1 MHSAGGI
8 PDPEAGKEITGS
20 VESCAPCRDL
30 AGSCRR
36 SLAWWGPAVLLLA
49 VTASAG
55 WWWHVAGWSLGLAW
69 IGGLCLVNAARCG
82 RVHCRFTGP
91 FALAMALFVLAVGW
105 HLVPVGRH
113 PWHPIT
119 WTFILGWCV
128 LYYVPEWIW
137 GRYATPRR
145 PHPENLRS
153 HLGRTEEVSV
163 KRSDRRGWFLGGLVA
178 GTPAIVVSTLLLKI
192 ADAIHLAVGG
202 DGGHDLGHA
211 VRREDRQHG
220 ARRAHPI
227 QIVGQRHQGVAGGR
241 RRLSGLFRPYPV
253 RSVRRRH

>member
-1 MHSAGGI
+1 MWYTVHVCEGDTQEMGMGKEPPARHEPAESRHEERAMHSAGGS
-8 PDPEAGKEITGS
+8 PDPETGKEITED
-20 VESCAPCRDL
+20 ESCASCRDL
-30 AGSCRR
+30 AGSCRW
-36 SLAWWGPAVLLLA
+36 SLIWWGPAVLLLA

-105 HLVPVGRH
+105 HIVPVGRH

-137 GRYATPRR
+137 GRYATQRR
-145 PHPENLRS
+145 PHRE
-153 HLGRTEEVSV
+153 TEG
-163 KRSDRRGWFLGGLVA
+163 K
-178 GTPAIVVSTLLLKI
+178 P
-192 ADAIHLAVGG
+192 
-202 DGGHDLGHA
+202 
-211 VRREDRQHG
+211 
-220 ARRAHPI
+220 
-227 QIVGQRHQGVAGGR
+227 
-241 RRLSGLFRPYPV
+241 
-253 RSVRRRH
+253 

>member
-1 MHSAGGI
+1 MRFDRPAVGLAHITRSLRRPSSIPAQIKMRSLPRRARDPTVQGGQGSHGPIGCGIPCMSVRGTSDMGKQPPPRQEAAEVTAGERSVRSAGGI
-8 PDPEAGKEITGS
+8 PTPEAGNEITES
-20 VESCAPCRDL
+20 AESCASCRDL

-105 HLVPVGRH
+105 RLIPVGRH

-119 WTFILGWCV
+119 WTFIIGWCV

-137 GRYATPRR
+137 GRYATQR
-145 PHPENLRS
+145 RS
-153 HLGRTEEVSV
+153 HRE
-163 KRSDRRGWFLGGLVA
+163 
-178 GTPAIVVSTLLLKI
+178 
-192 ADAIHLAVGG
+192 VGG
-202 DGGHDLGHA
+202 K
-211 VRREDRQHG
+211 
-220 ARRAHPI
+220 P
-227 QIVGQRHQGVAGGR
+227 
-241 RRLSGLFRPYPV
+241 
-253 RSVRRRH
+253 